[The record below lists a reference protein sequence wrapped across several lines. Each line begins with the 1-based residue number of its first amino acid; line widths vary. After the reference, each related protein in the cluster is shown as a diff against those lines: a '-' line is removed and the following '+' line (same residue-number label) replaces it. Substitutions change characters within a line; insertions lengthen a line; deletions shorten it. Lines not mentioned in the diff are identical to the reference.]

1 MKNETMHDKIQVF
14 CELLDSLD
22 IVDKKKGLWKE
33 IYSNALQDREYS
45 QKMYASLSAIVLQDP
60 TQHAIHGPNIAKYI
74 ERMSRSNDQLLKLA
88 ELIANAEPAA
98 DANEA
103 PLSPD
108 EIYDRLATVDDISK
122 KISGSK

>member
-1 MKNETMHDKIQVF
+1 MKNETMNDKIQGF
-14 CELLDSLD
+14 CDLLDSLD

-33 IYSNALQDREYS
+33 IYSNSLQDREYA

-88 ELIANAEPAA
+88 ELIANAEPAE
-98 DANEA
+98 ANET

-122 KISGSK
+122 KISGAK